1 MKWSFLRGE
10 RLLANEHFW
19 FRHIKREEKFQ
30 NLVCTFFLKIWRKWP
45 NFLIKIFL
53 REENWPFSP
62 YFGFFGE
69 ILKMPKARPHL
80 GFFEIWSKIRDFW
93 GLLERKIFDT
103 PKCPLREEKWPFPPY
118 FPKSDQMYVFSKK
131 SKNRDFV
138 GVNARRHLLQIKNG
152 FHHLTALSVSF

>member
-1 MKWSFLRGE
+1 MCAIKNNQAFMKWSFLRGE

-53 REENWPFSP
+53 REEKWPFPP

-103 PKCPLREEKWPFPPY
+103 PKMSSRGLLGLFY
-118 FPKSDQMYVFSKK
+118 GGNDQFSLW
-131 SKNRDFV
+131 KNFL
-138 GVNARRHLLQIKNG
+138 AE
-152 FHHLTALSVSF
+152 F